1 MKNLRQEFSDLMLK
15 TGNKDKRLV
24 VIVGDISHGLL
35 KPFAKKFSNRYYN
48 IGICEPSMV
57 NLAAGMSKLNL
68 IPVVHTIAPFLIER
82 SYEQIKLDF
91 GYQKLGVNLVS
102 VGSSFDYSKL
112 GCSHHTY
119 ADVSLI
125 NHIKNTTIIIP
136 GSVVEFNVLFKKIYR
151 KKSINYFRL
160 TEFSHGVRFKKSQI
174 KFGKGITVK
183 KGKDLTICV
192 IGSQLKNALEANK
205 TLEALG
211 VSVEILYFHTF
222 KPFDKDLV
230 RKSVKKTKKLLT
242 VENLSSADG
251 LYSRCLDSCVNSFN
265 FAVRQIAI
273 RDFVLGYGTYEELC
287 SRAKIGTIDI
297 IKESK
302 KLLKI

>member
-1 MKNLRQEFSDLMLK
+1 MKINIIGAGISGLALGYFCKKKGHDVRIFEAS
-15 TGNKDKRLV
+15 NKAGG
-24 VIVGDISHGLL
+24 IIS
-35 KPFAKKFSNRYYN
+35 
-48 IGICEPSMV
+48 
-57 NLAAGMSKLNL
+57 
-68 IPVVHTIAPFLIER
+68 
-82 SYEQIKLDF
+82 
-91 GYQKLGVNLVS
+91 
-102 VGSSFDYSKL
+102 
-112 GCSHHTY
+112 
-119 ADVSLI
+119 
-125 NHIKNTTIIIP
+125 
-136 GSVVEFNVLFKKIYR
+136 
-151 KKSINYFRL
+151 
-160 TEFSHGVRFKKSQI
+160 TEFMPEGMVQHGPH
-174 KFGKGITVK
+174 
-183 KGKDLTICV
+183 LTR
-192 IGSQLKNALEANK
+192 LNK